1 MKVKTVIDVS
11 FDWYIKKRKK
21 ERRFQERIFE
31 LEPEG

>member
-11 FDWYIKKRKK
+11 FYWYIG